1 MQLWQGP
8 IRGFVVSCVEVE
20 NIKGRQL
27 RTRSLVPSIGTSAL
41 YGALNFIQERGMEIV
56 GAFFA
61 GSAARDR

>member
-1 MQLWQGP
+1 MQLWAGTM
-8 IRGFVVSCVEVE
+8 RRFVVSCVEVE

-41 YGALNFIQERGMEIV
+41 YSALNLIQERGMEIV